1 MDALRL
7 KGWCERCL
15 IDVWHH
21 DIMARLVLPCR
32 GDTMI
37 FIYWLVW
44 HTSWFRLIA
53 TLETSFW
60 SLACLVFCCREV
72 VKLLWR
78 RQAGQGSLGTRC
90 KQGMMA
96 PPEFRSTYH
105 HSKALISPPSSFD
118 APFGRVGYVLFCGR
132 EKKDAI
138 VLFCMLYLFSM
149 QGTAPSP
156 PGVVFFFAAAVL
168 CGLAWRSNSK
178 PANVPAF
185 AFWSAS
191 KVQRVSLGNEC
202 YYVLTVD
209 RSLLCILR
217 MQESCSNNSMY
228 GIHSQTKEPLVG
240 YTHKPPS

>member
-1 MDALRL
+1 MEEAGR
-7 KGWCERCL
+7 
-15 IDVWHH
+15 
-21 DIMARLVLPCR
+21 
-32 GDTMI
+32 
-37 FIYWLVW
+37 
-44 HTSWFRLIA
+44 
-53 TLETSFW
+53 
-60 SLACLVFCCREV
+60 
-72 VKLLWR
+72 
-78 RQAGQGSLGTRC
+78 AGQLGHTLQTGDDGPSGVPEYLSSL
-90 KQGMMA
+90 QS
-96 PPEFRSTYH
+96 FN
-105 HSKALISPPSSFD
+105 IPPSSFD

-156 PGVVFFFAAAVL
+156 PGVVFFFAAAVWSSL
-168 CGLAWRSNSK
+168 VQHNSK